1 MKLSLATMVRP
12 MCFNIAVVCIVI
24 LVCVVVTRHWQCME
38 IYQRKALFD
47 CHAYGNTCV

>member
-24 LVCVVVTRHWQCME
+24 LVCVVVTRHWQCM
-38 IYQRKALFD
+38 ALFREKAVLTD
-47 CHAYGNTCV
+47 IICVLW